1 MILVTFLLETAA
13 KLDDKF
19 LNNASHASGR
29 SQDLNCVPGGLLVF
43 GGRDLT
49 RPVVAQTFPV
59 TNQMGFPADWQKRS
73 LWQEPI
79 AKP

>member
-1 MILVTFLLETAA
+1 MKGLFLFTFLLETAA

-29 SQDLNCVPGGLLVF
+29 SQDLYCALGGLLVY

-49 RPVVAQTFPV
+49 
-59 TNQMGFPADWQKRS
+59 
-73 LWQEPI
+73 
-79 AKP
+79 